1 MDYRIEEKD
10 AFRIVGVRE
19 HMELDIEANF
29 ARTPQFW
36 AETFENGMFEVVCAL
51 GNKEPQSILGVSTC
65 MNGKDFDYYIASATD
80 KPTPDGTHAYTV
92 PAGTWAVFPCT
103 GPMPDAI
110 QALQKRIV
118 TEWLP
123 VSGYE
128 YANAPDI
135 EVYPAGDTASPDY
148 KCEVW
153 LPIVKK

>member
-1 MDYRIEEKD
+1 MVEY
-10 AFRIVGVRE
+10 V
-19 HMELDIEANF
+19 
-29 ARTPQFW
+29 
-36 AETFENGMFEVVCAL
+36 
-51 GNKEPQSILGVSTC
+51 
-65 MNGKDFDYYIASATD
+65 
-80 KPTPDGTHAYTV
+80 V
-92 PAGTWAVFPCT
+92 PATTWAVFECT

-135 EVYPAGDTASPDY
+135 EVYYEGDQQSKDY
-148 KCEVW
+148 KSEVW